1 MALKANIAK
10 VNLTL
15 SNINDHYYEDYR
27 LTLAQHP
34 SETDLRMIIRLAAFG
49 LFASEGL
56 EFTKGISTDEE
67 PDIWS
72 HKATGEIEHW
82 IDLGQPTEKR
92 IRQSISKAEKI
103 TIVGYHKEKFS
114 RWFKG
119 LDKKFLAQKKLE
131 IYFLESVGTSKPEDL
146 VQKTMDLSC
155 TIQEDQMLLGNETT
169 QVTFLIAGPL
179 QSFG

>member
-1 MALKANIAK
+1 MALKAKIAK

-15 SNINDHYYEDYR
+15 ANINTHYYEDYR

-34 SETDLRMIIRLAAFG
+34 SETDLRMIIRVAAFG

-56 EFTKGISTDEE
+56 EFTKGLSTDEE

-72 HKATGEIEHW
+72 HSATGEIDHW

-92 IRQSISKAEKI
+92 IKQSISKAEKI

-114 RWFKG
+114 RWFKS
-119 LDKKFLAQKKLE
+119 LDKIFLAQKKLE
-131 IYFLESVGTSKPEDL
+131 IYFLESPRGENPEDL
-146 VQKTMDLSC
+146 VQKGMDLSC
-155 TIQEDQMLLGNETT
+155 TIQEDQMLLGNEEA
-169 QVTFLIAGPL
+169 QMTFVISGPL
-179 QSFG
+179 QTFG